1 MVLIAFRKISF
12 LLNLIYKQY
21 CIINYWIILNKKVE
35 LPKEIAFL
43 LVYEIVSHGNIK
55 IEMMSS
61 ALVHNTRYSKM
72 AANKSLPRPHVN

>member
-1 MVLIAFRKISF
+1 MVIAFRKISF

-21 CIINYWIILNKKVE
+21 CIIIHWIILNKKVE

-61 ALVHNTRYSKM
+61 GLVHNTGYSKM
-72 AANKSLPRPHVN
+72 AANKLFFCLHVH

>member
-1 MVLIAFRKISF
+1 MVIAFRKISF

-21 CIINYWIILNKKVE
+21 CIINHWIILNKKVE

-55 IEMMSS
+55 IEMMGS

-72 AANKSLPRPHVN
+72 AANKLFFCLHVY